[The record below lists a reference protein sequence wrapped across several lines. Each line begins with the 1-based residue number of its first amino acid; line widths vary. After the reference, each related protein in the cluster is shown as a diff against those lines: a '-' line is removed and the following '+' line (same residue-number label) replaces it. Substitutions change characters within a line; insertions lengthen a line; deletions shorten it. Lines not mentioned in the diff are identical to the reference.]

1 MDFCV
6 RGVYRN
12 KKRMNEQNCER
23 GGASVKFL
31 IVIIALYL
39 MANAAYHYIP
49 VAYEAQ
55 DFKQEMETA
64 VVQAMAMPGTTDTV
78 GLTKL
83 KLQRVALANNVPH
96 NVFIEVKQTNGI
108 YQARAAYTKE
118 VKMLPFGLYDY
129 MYVFDHT
136 ATPTGFLVKS
146 KT

>member
-1 MDFCV
+1 M
-6 RGVYRN
+6 
-12 KKRMNEQNCER
+12 KKRMNEQISER

-31 IVIIALYL
+31 IILIVLCLI
-39 MANAAYHYIP
+39 ANAGYHYVP
-49 VAYEAQ
+49 VAYEAE

-64 VVQAMAMPGTTDTV
+64 VVHAMALSGTKDPV

-96 NVFIEVKQTNGI
+96 DVFIEVKQTNGI

-118 VKMLPFGLYDY
+118 VKILPFGLYDY
-129 MYVFDHT
+129 AYVFDHT

-146 KT
+146 KS